1 MGPRAKAMPEL
12 ESPYFGTVSYQ
23 PDAVIHFP
31 LGLPGL
37 EGERQFLLIEQAV
50 NKPVEFLQS
59 LANSGLCLAAL
70 PVSSILPGYRLSLS
84 AEDTA
89 ALGLPVRSAG
99 SGDPELL
106 CLAVVSLE
114 EDGPTTANLLAPI
127 LIHWR
132 GRLAV
137 QSVPDHSE
145 YSHRHPLLPAT
156 VGPCVD
162 RQETVA
168 CR

>member
-1 MGPRAKAMPEL
+1 MPEL

-50 NKPVEFLQS
+50 NKPVVFLQS
-59 LANSGLCLAAL
+59 LANAGLCLAAL
-70 PVSSILPGYRLSLS
+70 PVSSILPGYQLSLS

-89 ALGLPVRSAG
+89 ALGLPVGSAG
-99 SGDPELL
+99 AGDPELL

-114 EDGPTTANLLAPI
+114 QDVTATANLLAPI
-127 LIHWR
+127 VVHWR
-132 GRLAV
+132 RRAV
-137 QSVPDHSE
+137 QSVPVRSG
-145 YSHRHPLLPAT
+145 YSHRHPLSPAAAA
-156 VGPCVD
+156 PQME